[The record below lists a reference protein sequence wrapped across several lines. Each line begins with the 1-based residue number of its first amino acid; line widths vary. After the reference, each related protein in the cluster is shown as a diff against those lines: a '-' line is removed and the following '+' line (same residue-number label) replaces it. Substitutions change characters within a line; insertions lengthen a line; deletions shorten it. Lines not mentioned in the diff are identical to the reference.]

1 MFDNLDTYLLDY
13 SKQFAP
19 EQEIFSRFYQRVKES
34 SMYVTTALSDMQ
46 NTLFRVHKADDY
58 LRSDKRALDNLSNL
72 VQNSIVKSDITNM
85 AMRIKEELDK
95 IAKNTEKDN
104 SRFSF
109 FGTQKTGYRQQFQEN
124 LNAIQQLADNERIRM
139 IKLKSDLER
148 TLNGLIRHTT
158 MTENRVTALTDMYCY
173 LTIALREMESRGGYD
188 KETVGEIA
196 EYLNSIYED
205 LKVLN
210 SSLKLDYQNIEVN
223 RHYFKELNNAL
234 KTLEIT
240 VSLYIQTSI
249 VLNPNRNPYAIIYHY
264 GRQIDTSELKDVK
277 TEAEVETYLQNA
289 SKKIKVWHEILANSC
304 DGLFVK

>member
-13 SKQFAP
+13 SKQFTP

-85 AMRIKEELDK
+85 AIRIKEELDK
-95 IAKNTEKDN
+95 IAKNTEKDS

-158 MTENRVTALTDMYCY
+158 MTENRVTALMDMYCY
-173 LTIALREMESRGGYD
+173 LTIALREMENCGGYD

>member
-13 SKQFAP
+13 SKQFTP

-158 MTENRVTALTDMYCY
+158 MTENCVTALTDMYCY
-173 LTIALREMESRGGYD
+173 LTIALREMENSSGYD

-277 TEAEVETYLQNA
+277 TEEEVDTYLQNA